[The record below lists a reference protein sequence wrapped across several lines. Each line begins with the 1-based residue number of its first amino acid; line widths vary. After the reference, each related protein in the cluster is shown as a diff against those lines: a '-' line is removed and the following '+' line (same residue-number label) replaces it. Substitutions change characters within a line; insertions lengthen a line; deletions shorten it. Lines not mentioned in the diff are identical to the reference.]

1 MESEIANRAKGM
13 KVERAVQKAL
23 ETHMPEILRQALINM
38 YSSETFN
45 SDQEKVGNN
54 AQINEETRGAYQEI
68 VDSLRNFTEQGNWLL
83 EQIWK
88 TYDFDGLIK
97 DLTKHFAE
105 QNKPVAKRTWDK
117 KKIEKV
123 TVNQSTAGILAEL
136 QNTVLV
142 SFANSLQGGGLE
154 VMHTGDINEQKSDFT
169 IGYQIDLT
177 NFYRQWEAEVAATR
191 SNEGSK
197 RVQNILAAN
206 KATAWLTENSTDY
219 NFIMYTNAKN
229 YDIGSSFKGFKSG
242 TAVNMKNLS
251 SVMAQIPS
259 MSSIAVD
266 TLIGALL
273 QFGAGA
279 IGTDAQ
285 REAILH
291 SLAGAMAYF
300 LFDDFASL
308 VSEGNESS
316 FNAIHLF
323 WLSGFYIPLSFF
335 LEVCADAIKLGWEK
349 TDDYFQFK
357 LDSPSIKYGEIP
369 LEEYTQEM
377 WYTQRQ
383 EALNNTTLTFTFL
396 SSFKSLMTQV
406 LG

>member
-23 ETHMPEILRQALINM
+23 ETHMPEILRQALIDM

-154 VMHTGDINEQKSDFT
+154 VMHTGDINSGKSNAPPKISISNT
-169 IGYQIDLT
+169 I
-177 NFYRQWEAEVAATR
+177 
-191 SNEGSK
+191 S
-197 RVQNILAAN
+197 
-206 KATAWLTENSTDY
+206 
-219 NFIMYTNAKN
+219 
-229 YDIGSSFKGFKSG
+229 
-242 TAVNMKNLS
+242 
-251 SVMAQIPS
+251 
-259 MSSIAVD
+259 
-266 TLIGALL
+266 
-273 QFGAGA
+273 
-279 IGTDAQ
+279 
-285 REAILH
+285 
-291 SLAGAMAYF
+291 
-300 LFDDFASL
+300 
-308 VSEGNESS
+308 
-316 FNAIHLF
+316 
-323 WLSGFYIPLSFF
+323 
-335 LEVCADAIKLGWEK
+335 
-349 TDDYFQFK
+349 
-357 LDSPSIKYGEIP
+357 
-369 LEEYTQEM
+369 
-377 WYTQRQ
+377 
-383 EALNNTTLTFTFL
+383 
-396 SSFKSLMTQV
+396 
-406 LG
+406 